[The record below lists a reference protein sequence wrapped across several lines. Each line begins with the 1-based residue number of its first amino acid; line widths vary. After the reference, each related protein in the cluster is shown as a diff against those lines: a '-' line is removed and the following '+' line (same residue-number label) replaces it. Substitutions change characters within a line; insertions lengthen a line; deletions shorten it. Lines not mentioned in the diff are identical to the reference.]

1 MAKLKAPQKPQDAAP
16 QADASQIVLPSATN
30 ATEVPSTYAN
40 TIEILSMNH
49 IDVRIAFNEVIIE
62 TGNQPIV
69 KRRANIVMPTHGF
82 MMALQVLNFN
92 TQNLAAS
99 MQKQVD
105 RAQSLLQAQIAQA
118 TEKQRPK

>member
-1 MAKLKAPQKPQDAAP
+1 
-16 QADASQIVLPSATN
+16 
-30 ATEVPSTYAN
+30 
-40 TIEILSMNH
+40 MNH

-62 TGNQPIV
+62 TGNKPIV
-69 KRRANIVMPTHGF
+69 KRRANIVMPTQGF

-99 MQKQVD
+99 MQKQMD
-105 RAQSLLQAQIAQA
+105 QAQALLQAQIAQV

>member
-1 MAKLKAPQKPQDAAP
+1 MAKLKAPQTSQDAAP

-62 TGNQPIV
+62 TGNKPIV

-99 MQKQVD
+99 MQKQMD
-105 RAQSLLQAQIAQA
+105 QAQALLQAQIAQV

>member
-1 MAKLKAPQKPQDAAP
+1 
-16 QADASQIVLPSATN
+16 
-30 ATEVPSTYAN
+30 
-40 TIEILSMNH
+40 MNH

-105 RAQSLLQAQIAQA
+105 HAQALLQAQIAQA